1 MQVPKRFTGRP
12 ARGQKPMRL
21 DLPEGSL
28 PFLSVDDS
36 LIGQRVRCLS
46 SQLLWDK
53 GSIVGFDSATGRHT
67 LRFDAH
73 RRGEDREMQVTLL
86 DHRYRFPLK
95 TVCHL
100 DSITTCTA
108 PHDSHRAAL
117 HTPHSTPR
125 EHHAPHETVRLS
137 VDILIDVS
145 PFPPLDEDDAE
156 ERYLSEAESSESE
169 EGEEA
174 EVCSYTLP
182 ILRCDC

>member
-1 MQVPKRFTGRP
+1 MSELCSREHCRAVQVPKRFTGRP

-67 LRFDAH
+67 VRFDAH

-95 TVCHL
+95 PCAILIASPLALHR
-100 DSITTCTA
+100 TTHIA
-108 PHDSHRAAL
+108 PHSIHRIPHRVNTTL
-117 HTPHSTPR
+117 HTTLFVSAST
-125 EHHAPHETVRLS
+125 S
-137 VDILIDVS
+137 
-145 PFPPLDEDDAE
+145 
-156 ERYLSEAESSESE
+156 
-169 EGEEA
+169 
-174 EVCSYTLP
+174 
-182 ILRCDC
+182 